1 MSFQPPTSPD
11 LPPEQPVTQRS
22 LPDSS
27 NLDGTYLWLGP
38 SGAATHIDGG
48 WDTVFGI
55 DASVVRV
62 REHDLLAVIGGTIG
76 ATHYASRSGG
86 RLYSEILVGTEL
98 DGHPVGLSVGPLLD
112 LSDTDRPKVGGSVGL
127 WGFAGITPYARFGG
141 VQTLGSFVEIGIHI
155 ALPVIRR

>member
-1 MSFQPPTSPD
+1 MSQ
-11 LPPEQPVTQRS
+11 VV

-27 NLDGTYLWLGP
+27 NLDGNYLWLGP
-38 SGAATHIDGG
+38 SGAATYIDGE

-55 DASVVRV
+55 DASILRV
-62 REHDLLAVIGGTIG
+62 REHEPLAVIGGTIG

-86 RLYSEILVGTEL
+86 RLYAELVAGTEL
-98 DGHPVGLSVGPLLD
+98 DGHAVGVTAGPLLD
-112 LSDTDRPKVGGSVGL
+112 LSDTEHPKVGGSVGL
-127 WGFAGITPYARFGG
+127 WGFVGIAPYVRAGA